1 MSLAGLRVLITRP
14 QGQGEA
20 LLAAISEQ
28 GGCGWHYPVM
38 AVRGLDT
45 DDAGF
50 QSCKQQLMDL
60 DQFQQ
65 IIFVST
71 NAVNFGLHWIDQY
84 WPQLPVGC
92 HWYGIGKAT
101 RAALQRAAVP
111 VETMADTAGEGRD
124 VDAMNSETLL
134 QHRQLQQLKNQKVLI
149 VRGVG
154 GRDHLAS
161 QLGQRGARVSYAEC
175 YRRSLVDKP
184 CGEIADLIHRQAINS
199 VCLNSGE
206 SLQNFCQLAGESA
219 LVELRSL
226 TLVVPGE
233 RVAALAKSAGFKDI
247 VVAANASDSAI
258 LDALRASTAHPG
270 RPSRDF

>member
-1 MSLAGLRVLITRP
+1 MSLAGRRVLVTRP
-14 QGQGEA
+14 EGQGEA
-20 LLAAISEQ
+20 LLTAIAEQ

-38 AVRGLDT
+38 AVRGLDP

-50 QSCKQQLMDL
+50 QPCKQQLMNL

-71 NAVNFGLHWIDQY
+71 NAVNYGLQWIDQY

-92 HWYGIGKAT
+92 HWFGIGKAT
-101 RAALQRAAVP
+101 RAALQRAGFP
-111 VETMADTAGEGRD
+111 VETAVATTLKAQIDGGA

-134 QHRQLQQLKNQKVLI
+134 QHRQLQQLDNQKVLI

-161 QLGQRGARVSYAEC
+161 QLSQRGAKVSYAEC

-184 CGEIADLIHRQAINS
+184 NGEIASLIQQQAINA
-199 VCLNSGE
+199 VCVNSGE

-219 LVELRSL
+219 LSGLRTL

-233 RVAALAKSAGFKDI
+233 RVAGLAKSAGFKDI
-247 VVAANASDSAI
+247 VIAANASDTAV
-258 LDALRASTAHPG
+258 LDALRASTAKH
-270 RPSRDF
+270 